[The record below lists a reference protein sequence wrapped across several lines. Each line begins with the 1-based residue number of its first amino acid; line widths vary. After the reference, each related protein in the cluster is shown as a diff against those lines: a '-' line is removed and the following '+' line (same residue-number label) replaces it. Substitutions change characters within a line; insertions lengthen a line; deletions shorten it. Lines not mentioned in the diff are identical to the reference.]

1 MSDAGKNVNR
11 DTGSLR
17 AVSKLPYRPGDMI
30 AEKYQLL
37 SLIGKGGMG
46 AIYVARHKTIDQALA
61 IKLHLSDRVDDTAWK
76 RFEREGQLLARLNH
90 PGIVKIL
97 EIGKNGD
104 GNPYYVMELLEGTT
118 LAERLNRNSIL
129 SQEEIVH
136 IFPLIL
142 ETLGFVHQNSVVH
155 RDVKPTNIMLV
166 RPPKDIDVRKPIVKL
181 LDFGMARSGAL
192 KSHSQAL
199 THNDEIVGSPLY
211 MSPEQAEGK
220 PVDHRSDLY
229 SLACTLYECV
239 CGAPPFRGNTSL
251 DTLLL
256 HQTKAPERVRR
267 ADFSAQQLEAINNFF
282 DRALQKKPDDRFQSA
297 QEMCESLL
305 SCGFKAFAL
314 DDMPQRTTGTIDLKS
329 LAGRTTENTA
339 ADKNAPESNESI
351 IQKGAQIGV
360 KNETQETTVS
370 TPMLIF
376 IAAAFIVLGCLT
388 LAIYF
393 ILR

>member
-1 MSDAGKNVNR
+1 MSEAGKKVETDKRN
-11 DTGSLR
+11 LR
-17 AVSKLPYRPGDMI
+17 TDNKLPYRPGDVI
-30 AEKYQLL
+30 ADKYQLL

-104 GNPYYVMELLEGTT
+104 GNPYYVMELLEGIT
-118 LAERLNRNSIL
+118 LAERISRNGIL

-136 IFPLIL
+136 IFPSLL
-142 ETLGFVHQNSVVH
+142 ETLSFVHQNSVVH
-155 RDVKPTNIMLV
+155 RDIKPTNIMLV
-166 RPPKDIDVRKPIVKL
+166 RPPKDVDVRKPIVKV

-192 KSHSQAL
+192 KSHSQVL

-220 PVDHRSDLY
+220 TVDHRSDLY

-256 HQTKAPERVRR
+256 HQTKAPERVWRV
-267 ADFSAQQLEAINNFF
+267 DFSAQQLEAINLVFEK
-282 DRALQKKPDDRFQSA
+282 ALHKKPDDRFQSA
-297 QEMCESLL
+297 QEMRDALL
-305 SCGFKAFAL
+305 SCDFKAFVDIAPVASFTPEQL
-314 DDMPQRTTGTIDLKS
+314 
-329 LAGRTTENTA
+329 
-339 ADKNAPESNESI
+339 PESDNRDSTNWLD
-351 IQKGAQIGV
+351 KL
-360 KNETQETTVS
+360 KNKFFGS
-370 TPMLIF
+370 
-376 IAAAFIVLGCLT
+376 
-388 LAIYF
+388 
-393 ILR
+393 